1 MAWKRIVL
9 MKKTLISLFII
20 FFFNSLS
27 FATNHESYKKLTM
40 TKAKGIV
47 LMAKQPLINA
57 KKLKPRDREAEL
69 FAKDVYCKSLTNLMK
84 DWPNPLPSG
93 TKKEVLKAYDFI
105 KADLEKENC

>member
-1 MAWKRIVL
+1 
-9 MKKTLISLFII
+9 
-20 FFFNSLS
+20 
-27 FATNHESYKKLTM
+27 M

-84 DWPNPLPSG
+84 EYQYYDKLL
-93 TKKEVLKAYDFI
+93 KKDNQDSLHKNFCS
-105 KADLEKENC
+105 KNFCNLNMKH